1 MPLCV
6 RDVLRYS
13 SSKDNSFH
21 RFPVQGKS
29 GYYKAVVTCLY
40 CEGFEVSS
48 SRKKS
53 HRHIAMTKRKCLEFV
68 ESSVIGDI
76 FYPFMAKL
84 SLTSLVMLLFVM
96 VRVSWVSFE

>member
-1 MPLCV
+1 MCAC
-6 RDVLRYS
+6 DLRYS

-53 HRHIAMTKRKCLEFV
+53 HRRIAMKKGKCLEFV
-68 ESSVIGDI
+68 ESSVKYIACQLIQMD
-76 FYPFMAKL
+76 
-84 SLTSLVMLLFVM
+84 SLIVLV
-96 VRVSWVSFE
+96 SADK